1 MNLKNL
7 VTVMI
12 MMLFATTTFAQAKKL
27 DKIIKKDY
35 EVIECTI
42 TKETDEFVEY
52 TLPKETMT
60 VSLSI
65 SKIARIELASGK
77 VQTFNNVEQQA
88 LTPASTSNA
97 TMSGVVLKTNTLA
110 VLPVPYVN
118 SENLNNSEEMAKF
131 AQNDIY
137 TKLLDKSSN
146 IYPLTVQDLRDTNN
160 LLRKAGLDYKNIDE
174 VSIDELQKILGVD
187 NIIAAKVSYT
197 VVQNQ
202 TTGTYDS
209 GNVKLNDNNKKAT
222 TQNYSVANTQNQM
235 VYSYHVYFDMYKNGS
250 KIYTESRVPVFK
262 LKDSWMDSVSYLLKR
277 SPIYSKK

>member
-1 MNLKNL
+1 
-7 VTVMI
+7 
-12 MMLFATTTFAQAKKL
+12 
-27 DKIIKKDY
+27 
-35 EVIECTI
+35 
-42 TKETDEFVEY
+42 
-52 TLPKETMT
+52 MT

>member
-12 MMLFATTTFAQAKKL
+12 MLLFVTTTFAQTKKL
-27 DKIIKKDY
+27 DKIVKKDY
-35 EVIECTI
+35 EVIECAI

-60 VSLSI
+60 VSLNI

-77 VQTFNNVEQQA
+77 VQTFNDVEQQA
-88 LTPASTSNA
+88 LTPASANNSSTGGA
-97 TMSGVVLKTNTLA
+97 VLKANTIA

-118 SENLNNSEEMAKF
+118 SESLTNSEEMAKF

-137 TKLLDKSSN
+137 TKLIDKSSS
-146 IYPLTVQDLRDTNN
+146 IFPLTVQDLRDTNS

-197 VVQNQ
+197 LVQNQ
-202 TTGTYDS
+202 TTGTYGS

-235 VYSYHVYFDMYKNGS
+235 IYNYHVYFDMYKNGS
-250 KIYTESRVPVFK
+250 KIYTQSRVPVFK
-262 LKDSWMDSVSYLLKR
+262 VKDSWMDSVSYLLKR